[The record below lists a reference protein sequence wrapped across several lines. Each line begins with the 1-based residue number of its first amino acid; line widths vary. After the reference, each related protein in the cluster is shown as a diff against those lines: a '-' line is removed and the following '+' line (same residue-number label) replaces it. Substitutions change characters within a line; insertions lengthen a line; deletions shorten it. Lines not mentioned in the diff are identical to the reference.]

1 MNCSR
6 KGNLFD
12 YIGRPRVAAEPYAV
26 HPRCETLFSPP
37 DSSAYCTDQVMP
49 IAPVEIEVSPQSYEQ
64 QTKDGEHS
72 HSVSRLSAP
81 RKLIGDSIF
90 VGLVIATC
98 KELGIA
104 IIVYS

>member
-26 HPRCETLFSPP
+26 HPRCETLFSPLGP
-37 DSSAYCTDQVMP
+37 SAYCTDQVMP

-72 HSVSRLSAP
+72 HYFSRLSAP

-90 VGLVIATC
+90 VSLVIATC
-98 KELGIA
+98 KGLEIA
-104 IIVYS
+104 VIVYS